1 MPPLDRTLRRNLET
15 AIKAARRVAERGAT
29 KALDSLAVGSHEPWS
44 GQPAADRVLRVKL
57 RARGRQL
64 GDALDPKTAKQE
76 TGRLVHEAA
85 YEHWHRMLFARFLAE
100 NGLLIEPESG
110 VAIDLDTC
118 RDLAKER
125 GTDVWVLAS
134 RFAQAMLPEIFR
146 ADDPVLAVELALE
159 DRAELEALVAAL
171 GSEVFTASDSLGWCY
186 QFWQAEKKDAVNESG
201 VEIGADELPA
211 VTQLFTEDYMV
222 DFLLDN
228 TLGAWWAGKKLAA
241 DPSIAA
247 TAASEED
254 LRAAVSLLGTPW
266 AYLRF
271 IKDADG
277 EGVGIWRPAAGVFD
291 GWPKAAKDLT
301 CLDPCMGSG
310 HFVVAMF
317 ERLVPLRVV
326 EEGLSETAAIQAVI
340 RDNLFGLEIDP
351 RCTQIG
357 AFNLA
362 LAAWRRVGHCP
373 LPAMHIACSGLAPN
387 ATEEEWLA
395 LAEGDSKL
403 EEGMRR
409 LHGLFKDAPVLGSL
423 IDPRAGGHAAFEA
436 SFAELQPILEKALAK
451 EGSDD
456 AEHEMA
462 VTARGVAMAAE
473 ILGRRFTLVA
483 TNVPYLGLT
492 KQNEQLKNYCKS
504 HYSVSKADLST
515 CFVERC
521 LELCE
526 KHGSTSLVTPQNWL
540 FLGAYRRLRLQLL
553 KRQTWNLAVQLG
565 NNAFQD
571 MNWWAATTAL
581 LSLTH
586 APCPD
591 GHSVFGID
599 VSAFKDQHAKAC
611 LLAGVLVDG
620 TDAPATTKKQR
631 QVLDSADARVALGVT
646 ETFPALATV
655 AGSYHGQGSRD
666 SSRFMM
672 CWWELARL
680 DARWVPLQT
689 TVRSTALFGGAHYC
703 LLWENGEGQLA
714 ANIRAYASQGSL
726 SPDWNAGTQCWGR
739 RGVLISQ
746 TGQLYATVYLG
757 HAFDSNSAVI
767 QGPASDEEHALLS
780 AVWVYCSSPEYAKA
794 VRQIDQAL
802 KVTNATLGKVPFDLP
817 HWQRVAAAE
826 YPDGLPSPFSSDPTQ
841 WLFNGHPKGSDHPL
855 QVAVARLVGYQWP
868 RQTGSDFPDC
878 PALGPD
884 GLESHADADGIVC
897 LSSVRGEATAADRL
911 LALLADAYGG
921 EWTADLRDK
930 LLAAVGTAGES
941 LDDWLRDSFFE
952 QHVDLFHKR
961 PFVWHIWDGLR
972 DGFNCLV
979 NYHKLAGPGGEGRRT
994 LEKVAY
1000 EYLGDWIGRQKAQ
1013 QAAGEE
1019 GADARVAAAD
1029 YLQGQLAKVIE
1040 GEPPFDLFVRWKP
1053 LPEQAIGWGPDIDD
1067 GVRLNIRP
1075 FMTARP
1081 LGARAKKACILRTT
1095 PGIKW
1100 DKDRGNEPD
1109 RPKDHFPWFWTWDG
1123 AVQDFA
1129 GGKEFDGVRHNDLH
1143 YSRKAKEAARAKAPS
1158 GKPAEARA

>member
-15 AIKAARRVAERGAT
+15 AIKAARRVAERGAA

-159 DRAELEALVAAL
+159 DRAELEALVAGL

-186 QFWQAEKKDAVNESG
+186 QFWQTEKKKAVNDSG
-201 VEIGADELPA
+201 VEIGAAELPA

-247 TAASEED
+247 TADTED
-254 LRAAVSLLGTPW
+254 ELRAAVSLPGTPW

-271 IKDADG
+271 IKDEDG
-277 EGVGIWRPAAGVFD
+277 EGTGVWRPAADTFD

-317 ERLVPLRVV
+317 ERLVPLRMS
-326 EEGLSETAAIQAVI
+326 EEGLPETAAIQAVI

-362 LAAWRRVGHCP
+362 LAAWRRVGHCL

-387 ATEEEWLA
+387 ATEDEWAA
-395 LAEGDSKL
+395 LAEGNSKL
-403 EEGMRR
+403 EEGIRR

-436 SFAELQPILEKALAK
+436 AFAELQPILEKALAK

-456 AEHEMA
+456 AKHEMA
-462 VTARGVAMAAE
+462 VTARGVATAAD
-473 ILGRRFTLVA
+473 ILGRRFALVA
-483 TNVPYLGLT
+483 TNVPYL
-492 KQNEQLKNYCKS
+492 
-504 HYSVSKADLST
+504 SVSKHPDALRDYGIHHHSDSRHDLAT
-515 CFVERC
+515 VFVERW
-521 LELCE
+521 
-526 KHGSTSLVTPQNWL
+526 SAVATTIAVVTPQNWL
-540 FLGAYRRLRLQLL
+540 FQPRYKRLRQRLLQ
-553 KRQTWNLAVQLG
+553 R
-565 NNAFQD
+565 
-571 MNWWAATTAL
+571 AL
-581 LSLTH
+581 WQ
-586 APCPD
+586 
-591 GHSVFGID
+591 SV
-599 VSAFKDQHAKAC
+599 
-611 LLAGVLVDG
+611 
-620 TDAPATTKKQR
+620 
-631 QVLDSADARVALGVT
+631 VALGPGAFETITGEVVKAALVT
-646 ETFPALATV
+646 ISNARPQTGSVFWGIDLAVVSAVEEKAARLRERAGGRFSQEAQVANPDSRVVLAQAATEELLVEVADSRHGIRTADGPRFLRTF
-655 AGSYHGQGSRD
+655 
-666 SSRFMM
+666 
-672 CWWELARL
+672 WEL
-680 DARWVPLQT
+680 DGFDETWVPEQSTTESTRLFAGRENAIRWDRGGGELKEFAGLGLASLQ
-689 TVRSTALFGGAHYC
+689 GGDAWGKQGVVVS
-703 LLWENGEGQLA
+703 LM
-714 ANIRAYASQGSL
+714 GSL
-726 SPDWNAGTQCWGR
+726 PVTRYAGD
-739 RGVLISQ
+739 L
-746 TGQLYATVYLG
+746 
-757 HAFDSNSAVI
+757 FDNNCAALW
-767 QGPASDEEHALLS
+767 PRNASDLP
-780 AVWVYCSSPEYAKA
+780 AVWAFCSAPDFNGY
-794 VRQIDQAL
+794 VRLIDQQL
-802 KVTNATLGKVPFDLP
+802 KVTSATLLKIPFDRNR
-817 HWQRVAAAE
+817 WEAVAAEA
-826 YPDGLPSPFSSDPTQ
+826 YPDGLPKPFSSDPTQ

-855 QVAVARLVGYQWP
+855 QAAVARLVGYRWP
-868 RQTGSDFPDC
+868 RQTGSEFPDC

-921 EWTADLRDK
+921 EWTADIRDG
-930 LLAAVGTAGES
+930 LLTDADSAGKS

-952 QHVDLFHKR
+952 QHLKLFHQR
-961 PFVWHIWDGLR
+961 PFVWHVWDGLR

-1019 GADARVAAAD
+1019 GSDARVAAAEH
-1029 YLQGQLAKVIE
+1029 LQGQLAKIIE

-1053 LPEQAIGWGPDIDD
+1053 LSEQAIGWEPDIND

-1081 LGARAKKACILRTT
+1081 IGARARKACILRAA

-1109 RPKDHFPWFWTWDG
+1109 RPKDQFPWFWAWDE
-1123 AVQDFA
+1123 AAEDFI
-1129 GGKEFDGVRHNDLH
+1129 GGKEFDGKRHNDLH
-1143 YSRKAKEAARAKAPS
+1143 YSRKAKEAVRAKAAG
-1158 GKPAEARA
+1158 GKQAEART

>member
-15 AIKAARRVAERGAT
+15 AIKAARRVAERGAA

-64 GDALDPKTAKQE
+64 GDVLDPKTAKQE

-159 DRAELEALVAAL
+159 DRAELEALVAGL
-171 GSEVFTASDSLGWCY
+171 GNEVFTASDSLGWCY
-186 QFWQAEKKDAVNESG
+186 QFWQAEKKDAVNASG
-201 VEIGADELPA
+201 VKIGADELPA

-241 DPSIAA
+241 DLSIAA
-247 TAASEED
+247 TAATEDD
-254 LRAAVSLLGTPW
+254 LRGAVSLPGTPW

-271 IKDADG
+271 IKDEDG
-277 EGVGIWRPAAGVFD
+277 EGTGIWRPAAGTFD
-291 GWPKAAKDLT
+291 GWPKVAKDLT

-317 ERLVPLRVV
+317 ERLVPLRMA
-326 EEGLSETAAIQAVI
+326 EEGLTETAAIQAVI

-362 LAAWRRVGHCP
+362 LAAWRRVGHSP

-387 ATEEEWLA
+387 ATEEEWAA
-395 LAEGDSKL
+395 LAEGNSKL

-423 IDPRAGGHAAFEA
+423 IDPLAGGRAAFEA
-436 SFAELQPILEKALAK
+436 SFAELQPILGKALAK

-456 AEHEMA
+456 AKHEMA

-483 TNVPYLGLT
+483 TNVPYLGGG
-492 KQNEQLKNYCKS
+492 KQHEVLRDHVVQ
-504 HYSVSKADLST
+504 HFQEGKADLAAT
-515 CFVERC
+515 FLFRC
-521 LELCE
+521 LSFAANGASSCV
-526 KHGSTSLVTPQNWL
+526 VTPQTWMFLPAYKVARAKLLRESQWNAAVR
-540 FLGAYRRLRLQLL
+540 LGA
-553 KRQTWNLAVQLG
+553 
-565 NNAFQD
+565 NAFQD
-571 MNWWAATTAL
+571 MNFWAATTAL
-581 LSLTH
+581 TILTKSPPSTGHYFWGVDASSSKQLDYKVQVLRTRVAGTSFSLSQATQLESPDHSIAMNVDSGDARLSTL
-586 APCPD
+586 AITPQGSKTGDDGKLRRNWWECPSLGSRWRPLHGTPD
-591 GHSVFGID
+591 YT
-599 VSAFKDQHAKAC
+599 KP
-611 LLAGVLVDG
+611 VDG
-620 TDAPATTKKQR
+620 MSYAID
-631 QVLDSADARVALGVT
+631 
-646 ETFPALATV
+646 F
-655 AGSYHGQGSRD
+655 AGGEES
-666 SSRFMM
+666 
-672 CWWELARL
+672 LAR
-680 DARWVPLQT
+680 PQ
-689 TVRSTALFGGAHYC
+689 
-703 LLWENGEGQLA
+703 GQSA
-714 ANIRAYASQGSL
+714 
-726 SPDWNAGTQCWGR
+726 WGR
-739 RGVLISQ
+739 QGVVIKLM
-746 TGQLYATVYLG
+746 GGLTVSRYCG
-757 HAFDSNSAVI
+757 EVFDSNVTAVV
-767 QGPASDEEHALLS
+767 PNDPSDLDAIWAFLCDPS
-780 AVWVYCSSPEYAKA
+780 FAQA
-794 VRQIDQAL
+794 VREVEQAV
-802 KVTNATLGKVPFDLP
+802 KVNNAAIGKVRCDVEHWRALAATTPESRCPLP
-817 HWQRVAAAE
+817 VTA
-826 YPDGLPSPFSSDPTQ
+826 DPTQ
-841 WLFNGHPKGSDHPL
+841 WLFNGHPKGSDHML

-884 GLESHADADGIVC
+884 GLEKHADADGVVC

-911 LALLADAYGG
+911 LALLADGYGD
-921 EWTADLRDK
+921 EWTADVRDK
-930 LLAAVGTAGES
+930 LLADVGAAGES
-941 LDDWLRDSFFE
+941 LDDWLRDLFFE

-979 NYHKLAGPGGEGRRT
+979 NYHKLAGPSGEGRRT
-994 LEKVAY
+994 LEKLAY
-1000 EYLGDWIGRQKAQ
+1000 EYLGDWLGRQKAQ

-1019 GADARVAAAD
+1019 GSDARVAAAEH
-1029 YLQGQLAKVIE
+1029 LQSQLAKIIE

-1053 LPEQAIGWGPDIDD
+1053 LTEQAIGWEPDIND

-1081 LGARAKKACILRTT
+1081 LGARAKKACILRVS
-1095 PGIKW
+1095 PGIDWK
-1100 DKDRGNEPD
+1100 KDRGSEPD

-1143 YSRKAKEAARAKAPS
+1143 YTRKVKEAARAKAAG
-1158 GKPAEARA
+1158 GKPAEART